1 MIGLHGLGID
11 LVIIFAVHFYIGD
24 SSCSDVVECVSPF
37 KSARMSIDYGF
48 YIYIENISSFAL
60 KGLTAVLVKAGNSF
74 V

>member
-1 MIGLHGLGID
+1 MIGLHGFGID

-48 YIYIENISSFAL
+48 YIYI
-60 KGLTAVLVKAGNSF
+60 
-74 V
+74 